1 VGHSPFVTSHHA
13 LSPHLVICELN
24 PTIRIRPSIHPSIHR
39 NCWSSVGYANF
50 MTTFP
55 GPDDEPD
62 WEAVRKVRKQ
72 DIEPLMLPRS
82 LLPHQ
87 GGKDLDDAN
96 QSSSTLQDFGET
108 SLESIH
114 EWESHRIRTY
124 LLQFVGI
131 SEKSIA
137 CLLLYKLRRVDF
149 AVDANVLRIFTRL
162 GRLTPIGLLP
172 REGSLLARRTPVIVT
187 IRSKPLLP
195 PWLLSIRSSAHNP
208 RTPRYPSGSPLRT
221 GISVL

>member
-1 VGHSPFVTSHHA
+1 
-13 LSPHLVICELN
+13 
-24 PTIRIRPSIHPSIHR
+24 
-39 NCWSSVGYANF
+39 
-50 MTTFP
+50 
-55 GPDDEPD
+55 
-62 WEAVRKVRKQ
+62 VRKQ
-72 DIEPLMLPRS
+72 DIGPLMLPRS

-162 GRLTPIGLLP
+162 GWLKPIGLLP
-172 REGSLLARRTPVIVT
+172 REGLPSREKNSRYREYKKQASTATVAPIYQIVSSQPPYPVVRSYMPGGVPHCTLSLGESFTDG
-187 IRSKPLLP
+187 RS
-195 PWLLSIRSSAHNP
+195 RSCEL
-208 RTPRYPSGSPLRT
+208 GSPC
-221 GISVL
+221 GMHYS